1 MAPRE
6 LNRKPPEY
14 TLSSPSDLGL
24 SFSSFVIHTERA
36 NMAVAGRARTYPPMP
51 RVPTR
56 ERVCTNG
63 ICIFQII
70 SRKML
75 SGASLLCNGPI
86 FPSSSLLLFSVLHS
100 LPPPQP
106 PPSPPITRSFGVVS
120 LSSSLI
126 STWVHTDV
134 AESIPRFFPNCTPLC
149 PQSRKN

>member
-36 NMAVAGRARTYPPMP
+36 NMAVAGRARTHP
-51 RVPTR
+51 PTR

-75 SGASLLCNGPI
+75 SGASLVCNGPI